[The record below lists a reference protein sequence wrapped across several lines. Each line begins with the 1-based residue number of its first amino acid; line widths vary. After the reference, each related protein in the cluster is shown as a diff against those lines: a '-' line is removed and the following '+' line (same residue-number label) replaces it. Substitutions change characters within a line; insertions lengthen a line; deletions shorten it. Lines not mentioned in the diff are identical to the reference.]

1 MAEPDMAADRFE
13 DVRWAR
19 WVFVLVGLLSM
30 VAGVIVLDDPKN
42 SLAAIAVVIGIFLVI
57 DGIVDVLL
65 SLFSDA
71 GRRAL
76 AVLIGVVSIVVGII
90 LIRHPIRSVVAVAM
104 FVGLWLI
111 VAGAVRLAWAFE
123 PSQGRLWR
131 LLVALVEMIAGIVIV
146 SSPGIGVATLAL
158 LVGIA
163 LILRGI
169 AVSTAGWLIYHAA
182 KESRRPAHGTVA
194 AT

>member
-13 DVRWAR
+13 EVRWAR
-19 WVFVLVGLLSM
+19 WAFVLVGFLSM

-65 SLFSDA
+65 TLRSGAD
-71 GRRAL
+71 RRGL
-76 AVLIGVVSIVVGII
+76 AVLIGVVSILVGII
-90 LIRHPIRSVVAVAM
+90 LIRHPIKSVVAVAM

-111 VAGAVRLAWAFE
+111 VAGAVRLAWAFDE
-123 PSQGRLWR
+123 RQGRLWR
-131 LLVALVEMIAGIVIV
+131 LLMAVVEMIAGIVIV
-146 SSPGIGVATLAL
+146 STPGIGVATLAV

-169 AVSTAGWLIYHAA
+169 AVSTAGWLMHQVA
-182 KESRRPAHGTVA
+182 KDSRHPAHGQVA

>member
-1 MAEPDMAADRFE
+1 MAEPDMAADRFKE
-13 DVRWAR
+13 LRWAR
-19 WVFVLVGLLSM
+19 WVFVLVGFLCM

-57 DGIVDVLL
+57 DGVADVLL
-65 SLFSDA
+65 SLLFGTD
-71 GRRAL
+71 RRAL
-76 AVLIGVVSIVVGII
+76 TVLIGVVSIVIGVI

-111 VAGAVRLAWAFE
+111 VAGAVRLAWAFDE
-123 PSQGRLWR
+123 RAGRVWR
-131 LLVALVEMIAGIVIV
+131 LLVALIEMIAGIVIV
-146 SSPGIGVATLAL
+146 SSPGIGVATLAV

-169 AVSTAGWLIYHAA
+169 AVSTAGWLIYQVG
-182 KESRRPAHGTVA
+182 KDSRRPAHGHLA